1 MIFKVLENKEAKDF
15 MNANDIFKDILDD
28 FYITEWLENKFVKL
42 YLLYNENNILM
53 SFVLLNK
60 LEKDV
65 LKKHKNPFYLNYIY
79 TFEKYRRKG
88 FAYLLSLELKKEHE
102 TTIFCTDDI
111 SQNLFKK
118 AGFIF
123 NDFDPLYKS
132 FPIYRYP

>member
-1 MIFKVLENKEAKDF
+1 MIFKVFENKEAKDF
-15 MNANDIFKDILDD
+15 INMNILFKDILEDI
-28 FYITEWLENKFVKL
+28 YVTEWLENKLVKL
-42 YLLYNENNILM
+42 YLIYNEDNILV
-53 SFVLLNK
+53 SFALLNK
-60 LEKDV
+60 LDRDV

-88 FAYLLSLELKKEHE
+88 YAYQLSLEIKKDLE